1 LRRLAGEAGR
11 RSAAGE
17 REQSVEALAVEQLI
31 VPRNNTVFA
40 RVMPGLLG
48 RAMATDRYHMRAY
61 EARRRA
67 LATDA
72 SLKADLELIA
82 QEWLALAE
90 EVEWLERNYGPL
102 VSQQAD
108 ASPPSKTIIQQQ
120 RQIQP
125 KDEDKID

>member
-1 LRRLAGEAGR
+1 
-11 RSAAGE
+11 
-17 REQSVEALAVEQLI
+17 
-31 VPRNNTVFA
+31 
-40 RVMPGLLG
+40 
-48 RAMATDRYHMRAY
+48 MATDRYHMRAY

-102 VSQQAD
+102 VSPQT
-108 ASPPSKTIIQQQ
+108 ASLQSETVVQQQ
-120 RQIQP
+120 QQSQP
-125 KDEDKID
+125 KDEDKKD